1 MLAKNIKKYRKKLEL
16 TQEALSRKADISY
29 NTIIKLEA
37 GGIIN
42 PRMDTL
48 IKLADALG
56 VSIDKMIGRKN
67 IKT

>member
-1 MLAKNIKKYRKKLEL
+1 MIAKNIKKYRKKLGL

-37 GGIIN
+37 GAIIN

-48 IKLADALG
+48 IKLAEALEL
-56 VSIDKMIGRKN
+56 SLDKLIKN
-67 IKT
+67 NKI